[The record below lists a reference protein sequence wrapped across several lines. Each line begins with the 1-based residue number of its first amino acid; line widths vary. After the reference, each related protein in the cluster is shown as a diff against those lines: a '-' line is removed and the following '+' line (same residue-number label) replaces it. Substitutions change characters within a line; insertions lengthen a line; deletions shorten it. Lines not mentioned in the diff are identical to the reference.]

1 VASRVYPRRP
11 VSTGRALILYAFGE
25 PLRRATNRDHLYAFA
40 RHSSLR
46 CHYVNIAMRPIPRR
60 LRRLDYD
67 LVVLHTSVLAGLR
80 WPPAPP
86 RWLRRRLEPIRAM
99 GGVRIALPQDDFLRS
114 RPVGEMLADLEVDH
128 VFTPVPASEWDRV
141 YAPLDRSRTQLHLA
155 LTGYL
160 EDEEVARM
168 ERVTAAVA
176 ERRPIDVGYR
186 AWHAPPWLGRHG
198 ALKTA
203 IADAFATRGPE
214 HGLVVDI
221 STRDEDTKYGD
232 DWTRFMAESKYTI
245 GVEGGASIDD
255 FDGSVRA
262 ATDAYLAAHPGA
274 SFEEVEA
281 ACFPGRD
288 GELDLRALSPRHL
301 EACVTRTCQVLI
313 EGEYNGA
320 LEADVHYLPLRADF
334 SNLDDV
340 LEQMRRD
347 ERRAELVANAYR
359 DVVASGRWTYASF
372 VAGIER
378 TALGADTGAAAAPPR
393 SFDDRLS
400 ALGDRLSWRLVELR
414 VRVLIP
420 VWLRALRLIPRPVAA
435 ALKARMAR

>member
-1 VASRVYPRRP
+1 
-11 VSTGRALILYAFGE
+11 VSSGRALILYAFGE

-46 CHYVNIAMRPIPRR
+46 CHYVNIAVRPIPRR

-80 WPPAPP
+80 WPPRPP
-86 RWLRRRLEPIRAM
+86 RWVQRRLAPVRAM
-99 GGVRIALPQDDFLRS
+99 RGVKVALPQDDFLRS
-114 RPVGEMLADLEVDH
+114 RPVGELLRRLEVDH
-128 VFTPVPASEWDRV
+128 VFTPVPESEWGRI
-141 YAPLDRSRTQLHLA
+141 YAAVDRSRTQLHIA

-168 ERVTAAVA
+168 ERITAEVG

-198 ALKTA
+198 ALKTR
-203 IADAFATRGPE
+203 IAEAFATEGPK
-214 HGLVVDI
+214 HGLNVDI

-262 ATDAYLAAHPGA
+262 ATDAYLADHPGA
-274 SFEEVEA
+274 AFEEVEA

-313 EGEYNGA
+313 EGDYNGA
-320 LEADVHYLPLRADF
+320 LVAGRHYIPLKADF
-334 SNLDDV
+334 SNLDEV
-340 LEQMRRD
+340 LETMRRD
-347 ERRAELVANAYR
+347 DRRAEIVANAHR
-359 DVVASGRWTYASF
+359 DVVESGRWTYASF
-372 VAGIER
+372 VAEVER
-378 TALGADTGAAAAPPR
+378 IALGGSRAPAAAPATVA
-393 SFDDRLS
+393 DRL
-400 ALGDRLSWRLVELR
+400 APLDDRLSWRLVDVRHR
-414 VRVLIP
+414 VVMP
-420 VWLRALRLIPRPVAA
+420 VWVWALSLIPRPVAR
-435 ALKARMAR
+435 ALRARLAR

>member
-1 VASRVYPRRP
+1 MGARCTLARAMDS
-11 VSTGRALILYAFGE
+11 GRALILYAFGE

-46 CHYVNIAMRPIPRR
+46 CHYVNIAVRPIPRR

-80 WPPAPP
+80 WPPRPP
-86 RWLRRRLEPIRAM
+86 GWLKRRLQPVKRLS
-99 GGVRIALPQDDFLRS
+99 GVRVALPQDDFLRS
-114 RPVGEMLADLEVDH
+114 RPVGELLRELEVDH

-141 YAPLDRSRTQLHLA
+141 YAAVDRSRTQLHLA

-168 ERVTAAVA
+168 ERITAEVS

-198 ALKTA
+198 ALKTQ
-203 IADAFATRGPE
+203 IAAAFAQQGPA
-214 HGLVVDI
+214 HGLTVDI
-221 STRDEDTKYGD
+221 STDDSDTKYGD
-232 DWTRFMAESKYTI
+232 DWTRFMAECKYTI

-255 FDGSVRA
+255 YDGSVRA
-262 ATDAYLAAHPGA
+262 ATDAYLASHPGA

-301 EACVTRTCQVLI
+301 EACVTRTCQVLV

-320 LEADVHYLPLRADF
+320 LEAGVHYLPLKRDF
-334 SNLDDV
+334 SNLDEV
-340 LEQMRRD
+340 LEELRRD
-347 ERRAELVANAYR
+347 ERRAAIVEAAHR
-359 DVVASGRWTYASF
+359 DVVASGRWTYATF
-372 VAGIER
+372 VAEVER
-378 TALGADTGAAAAPPR
+378 TALGAPRATPAPRPATI
-393 SFDDRLS
+393 DDRAAELN
-400 ALGDRLSWRLVELR
+400 DRLSWGLVALRSRLILP
-414 VRVLIP
+414 L
-420 VWLRALRLIPRPVAA
+420 WLRLLKLIPRPVAA
-435 ALKARMAR
+435 AIKARLS